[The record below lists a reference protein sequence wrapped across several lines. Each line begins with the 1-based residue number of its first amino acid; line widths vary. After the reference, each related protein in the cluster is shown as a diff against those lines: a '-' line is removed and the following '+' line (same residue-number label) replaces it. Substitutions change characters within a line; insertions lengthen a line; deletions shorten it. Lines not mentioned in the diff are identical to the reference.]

1 MASREA
7 LLEEARRRGLTDG
20 EPEPRPMRSRR
31 SVNREALIAEAKRR
45 GIVGEDF
52 EGGEVGIGSTRPT
65 TPQKTT
71 FMAGLGQFGS
81 GAVESVADTLGLPAD
96 LLLQGLRKAGA
107 PIPGSDRMI
116 RDWYAGNGEVLA
128 GMPSDHVGRMARG
141 AGRGV
146 ADVATM
152 LAPMGAV
159 AAGAKAGSL
168 SGKVAGMLARNPMLQ
183 TAAGAAGGA
192 VAEESGN
199 PLIGAGVA
207 AAVPVGVGAARMLPG
222 AVRALPGVVGRG
234 MTSINPAGA
243 VMGGIAGSGD
253 PVTAAAGALAGNVAQ
268 EAFATLA
275 PWLRQQVAS
284 GAMDIRNALALQAK
298 IGAAQGVGAMKG
310 KN

>member
-1 MASREA
+1 MPTREQ
-7 LLEEARRRGLTDG
+7 LLAEAQRRGIVQND
-20 EPEPRPMRSRR
+20 PRRA
-31 SVNREALIAEAKRR
+31 ALVAEAKRR
-45 GIVGEDF
+45 KLVPDDW
-52 EGGEVGIGSTRPT
+52 EGGEVEIGETRPT
-65 TPQKTT
+65 KPSRTS

-96 LLLQGLRKAGA
+96 LLLQGLRAAGA

-128 GMPSDHVGRMARG
+128 GMPSDYVGRMARG

-192 VAEESGN
+192 VTEATDD
-199 PLIGAGVA
+199 PMLGAATA
-207 AAVPVGVGAARMLPG
+207 AAVPMGVGAARALPG
-222 AVRALPGVVGRG
+222 AVGAAPGVIGRGLTNIGSGGGGLPGAVAGYAVSNDPIGAAVGAAGGAVAKELLDTLSPWLKQQVVSGK
-234 MTSINPAGA
+234 INPR
-243 VMGGIAGSGD
+243 D
-253 PVTAAAGALAGNVAQ
+253 AL
-268 EAFATLA
+268 L
-275 PWLRQQVAS
+275 
-284 GAMDIRNALALQAK
+284 LQAK
-298 IGAAQGVGAMKG
+298 IGATQGVGAMKR
-310 KN
+310 